1 MPEGKDQEVPESH
14 PESAIP
20 ATYPAARLG
29 SRPEKGGR
37 GRTVASRS
45 PRTQVGLGT
54 GQKMLGAGGVWELTA
69 GGPGGFGWGEPL
81 LPVAAAGLRRRRRRR
96 REGSP

>member
-29 SRPEKGGR
+29 SRPGKGGR

-45 PRTQVGLGT
+45 PRTQNPISEW
-54 GQKMLGAGGVWELTA
+54 QKTVELHLVADFIVASELMYFSCTA
-69 GGPGGFGWGEPL
+69 TSGDI
-81 LPVAAAGLRRRRRRR
+81 
-96 REGSP
+96 